1 MIYRLENAS
10 QSVIYFFFHIYA
22 YDYSLA
28 TNHGVTPSSV
38 VKRKTNGNE
47 IKGTDIKR
55 TLSNYPIVTKF
66 EKSMSNVTYSIFFI
80 HVNFTETV

>member
-1 MIYRLENAS
+1 MIYRLENTS

-38 VKRKTNGNE
+38 VKRKTDGNE

-55 TLSNYPIVTKF
+55 MLSNLQNLGNRCQTLHIQ
-66 EKSMSNVTYSIFFI
+66 FFLYM
-80 HVNFTETV
+80 